1 MTDWGKLEKGQ
12 SYVPVPK
19 PTASVI
25 ISDKN
30 GLIRTLS
37 TLENE
42 VHELRKA
49 IREDGASSATKTAS
63 VSAGARSSFEID
75 AITAD
80 VSGECP
86 PATQDIQ
93 LNLANRQNAIDNVG
107 YGPLNPAE
115 PNEEFWQD
123 KADRWN
129 IEISDAKT
137 AVCGNCIFFVRT
149 PKMLDCIEEGI
160 GLGNQEA
167 EGSIEAGELGYC
179 NALDFKC
186 ASERTCNAWAAGGP
200 ITEDSAMTAAADPC
214 WEGYKQV
221 GMKKGKGGKMVPN
234 CVPVDAADDSSEDAE
249 FAKKRTKAQTPA
261 PKKDQIKGSS
271 KNPKGSAAG
280 GKKITFSKKVE
291 ASLRKKVEDHNKTAP
306 KGRRATLG
314 MLKAV
319 YRRGAGAFSVSHRP
333 GQNRNSW
340 AMARVNAYMR
350 LLKSGKPSK
359 AAYTQDN
366 DLLPASHPRSTKKK
380 ASTPSVTASA
390 LIPEERDLAEAIY
403 EVVQKHGKFDQDGDG
418 VWAGY
423 TPASQNEDAGIG
435 VKCSNCVF
443 YQGGDQCAIIA
454 LPVEPEGK
462 CRFAMLPEGAVKGY
476 DIPLRDPD
484 DLELLLASAHADAEL
499 TIEIPE
505 ENTFESADD
514 AVLALTEYSGLGY
527 DAEPAFK
534 ASWLRAIRNSED
546 PYLRAKALSVMG
558 YSSLDADLLPREA
571 DTDE

>member
-1 MTDWGKLEKGQ
+1 MTDNVELGKNIEGAPIPRALPSIK
-12 SYVPVPK
+12 
-19 PTASVI
+19 
-25 ISDKN
+25 ISEKN
-30 GLIRTLS
+30 GLIRTLT

-49 IREDGASSATKTAS
+49 IREEGTSSATTTAS
-63 VSAGARSSFEID
+63 ATATASDDPCWDGYRQVGMKKGKGGKMVPNCVPVDAANAFELD
-75 AITAD
+75 TITAD
-80 VSGECP
+80 VGGYGGECP

-129 IEISDAKT
+129 IEIPDAKT
-137 AVCGNCIFFVRT
+137 ALCGNCIFFVRT

-160 GLGNQEA
+160 GLGSQEA

-200 ITEDSAMTAAADPC
+200 ITEDSDEDTATVVAA
-214 WEGYKQV
+214 
-221 GMKKGKGGKMVPN
+221 
-234 CVPVDAADDSSEDAE
+234 
-249 FAKKRTKAQTPA
+249 AKKRTKAQTPA

-280 GKKITFSKKVE
+280 GKKITFSKAVEKSLEGKVAE
-291 ASLRKKVEDHNKTAP
+291 HNKTAS
-306 KGRRATLG
+306 KGRRATLS

-319 YRRGAGAFSVSHRP
+319 YRRGAGAFSTSHRP

-340 AMARVNAYMR
+340 SMARVNAFLR

-359 AAYTQDN
+359 SAYTQDN
-366 DLLPASHPRSTKKK
+366 DLLPSSHPRSTKKK
-380 ASTPSVTASA
+380 AANSPVTASA

-423 TPASQNEDAGIG
+423 TPAAENEVASIG

-443 YQGGDQCAIIA
+443 YQGGDQCAIIS
-454 LPVEPEGK
+454 LDVEPEGK

-476 DIPLRDPD
+476 DIPLRDPNS
-484 DLELLLASAHADAEL
+484 LELLLASAYADSQL
-499 TIEIPE
+499 MVDLPE
-505 ENTFESADD
+505 QNTFETVDE
-514 AVLALTEYSGLGY
+514 AVLAATEYSDLGY
-527 DAEPAFK
+527 ETEPAFR
-534 ASWLRAIRNSED
+534 ASWLRAVKNGEE
-546 PYLRAKALSVMG
+546 PYKRLKMLATLK
-558 YSSLDADLLPREA
+558 YDSLDSDLLPREGS
-571 DTDE
+571 TDE

>member
-1 MTDWGKLEKGQ
+1 M
-12 SYVPVPK
+12 S
-19 PTASVI
+19 SN
-25 ISDKN
+25 DKN
-30 GLIRTLS
+30 ELINTLS
-37 TLENE
+37 ALENQ
-42 VHELRKA
+42 VQELRKA
-49 IREDGASSATKTAS
+49 IREDGKSSATTTAS
-63 VSAGARSSFEID
+63 VNAVEKNSID

-80 VSGECP
+80 VGGYGGECP

-115 PNEEFWQD
+115 PNDEFWQD

-129 IEISDAKT
+129 IEITNAKT
-137 AVCGNCIFFVRT
+137 ALCGNCIFFVRT

-200 ITEDSAMTAAADPC
+200 ITEDSD
-214 WEGYKQV
+214 
-221 GMKKGKGGKMVPN
+221 
-234 CVPVDAADDSSEDAE
+234 EDTVTVAS
-249 FAKKRTKAQTPA
+249 AKKRTKAQTPA
-261 PKKDQIKGSS
+261 PKKDQVKGSD
-271 KNPKGSAAG
+271 KNKKGSAAG
-280 GKKITFSKKVE
+280 GKKITFSKGVE
-291 ASLRKKVEDHNKTAP
+291 ASLSKKAEDHNKTSP
-306 KGRRATLG
+306 KGRKATLG

-319 YRRGAGAFSVSHRP
+319 YRRGAGAYSVSHRP
-333 GQNRNSW
+333 GQSRAGW
-340 AMARVNAYMR
+340 AMARVNAFLR

-380 ASTPSVTASA
+380 ASVESLTAGGMF
-390 LIPEERDLAEAIY
+390 LIPEEQDLAEAIY

-423 TPASQNEDAGIG
+423 TPAAENEVKDIG

-443 YQGGDQCAIIA
+443 YKGGDSCAVIA

-462 CRFAMLPEGAVKGY
+462 CRFAILPEGAVKGY
-476 DIPLRDPD
+476 SIPLRDPD
-484 DLELLLASAHADAEL
+484 DLQLLLASADAEAEL
-499 TIEIPE
+499 YVELPE
-505 ENTFESADD
+505 ENTFESADE
-514 AVLALTEYSGLGY
+514 AIVAFTEFAGLGY
-527 DAEPAFK
+527 EAEPSFK
-534 ASWLRAIRNSED
+534 ASWLRAVRNGEN
-546 PYLRAKALSVMG
+546 PYTRAKMLATLG
-558 YSSLDADLLPREA
+558 DKSLDADLLPREV
-571 DTDE
+571 DRDE